1 MGVDPGSRFTGYGV
15 LRRRG
20 RQLSRV
26 ASGRIKLPPKAP
38 PEVRFATL
46 LDELDS
52 VFEQN
57 APGVVAVEDIFTHRN
72 ARSALM
78 LGQARGVVL
87 AAAGRRELP
96 VVAYPPATIKKAVA
110 GHGRADKAQIQRMVK
125 ALLGLEEVPA
135 EDEADALAAA
145 ICHALMSRAS
155 AVATG
160 RRMNKK

>member
-1 MGVDPGSRFTGYGV
+1 MGVDPGSRFTGYAV
-15 LRRRG
+15 LRRNG
-20 RQLSRV
+20 RQLARV
-26 ASGRIKLPPKAP
+26 TSGRIKLPARSA
-38 PEVRFATL
+38 PEVRFAL
-46 LDELDS
+46 LLEELDRMI
-52 VFEQN
+52 EQN
-57 APGVVAVEDIFTHRN
+57 APTVMAVEDIFTHRN

-125 ALLGLEEVPA
+125 ALLGLETVPS

-145 ICHALMSRAS
+145 ICHALMSRAGS
-155 AVATG
+155 LTS
-160 RRMNKK
+160 RQELR